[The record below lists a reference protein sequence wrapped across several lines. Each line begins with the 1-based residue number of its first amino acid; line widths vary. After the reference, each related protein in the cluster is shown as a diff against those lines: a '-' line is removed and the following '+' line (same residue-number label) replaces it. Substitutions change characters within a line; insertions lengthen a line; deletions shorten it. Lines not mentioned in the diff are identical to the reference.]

1 MKLIIG
7 LGNPG
12 LRYAATRHNVGFRI
26 IDLLSRRHRI
36 RLKRTR
42 LRGLAGTGMIAGEEV
57 ALVQPTTYMNDSGLC
72 VGPAVQRW
80 VVALEDLLVVCDDVH
95 LALGALRLRRKGSA
109 GGHHGLESVIE
120 ALGTSELTRLRI
132 GVGQPAPWQDWVD
145 YVLRRFE
152 REEMPVIGKAIA
164 LAADAVECWL
174 AEGVEAA
181 MNRFNE
187 RAPTT
192 AQESQAP
199 QQSDTTRTDK
209 PCASE
214 EA

>member
-1 MKLIIG
+1 MKLVVG

-12 LRYAATRHNVGFRI
+12 LRYAATRHNVGFRV
-26 IDLLSRRHRI
+26 IDLLVRRHGV

-42 LRGLAGTGMIAGEEV
+42 LRGLAGTGSVAGPEV
-57 ALVQPTTYMNDSGLC
+57 ALLQPTTYMNNSGLC

-80 VVALEDLLVVCDDVH
+80 GVAPQDLLVVCDDVH
-95 LALGALRLRRKGSA
+95 LALGALRLRRRGSA

-120 ALGTSELTRLRI
+120 ALGTSEFARLRI

-145 YVLRRFE
+145 HVLRRFE

-164 LAADAVECWL
+164 RAADAVECWL
-174 AEGVEAA
+174 ADGIEAA

-187 RAPTT
+187 RARTR
-192 AQESQAP
+192 AQESPAP
-199 QQSDTTRTDK
+199 PQPDTTQTDTG
-209 PCASE
+209 CESAGT
-214 EA
+214 